1 MDQYC
6 SVELTELGN
15 GDCISTTVPPPPET
29 TTKTTADS
37 LNVTEQSEASAHES
51 VEVPV
56 FALGGSAG
64 VLVLIIIIVI
74 VATFYVAVRFT
85 RRK

>member
-1 MDQYC
+1 MDHYC

-29 TTKTTADS
+29 AKTTADS
-37 LNVTEQSEASAHES
+37 LNGTEQSESSAHQS

-64 VLVLIIIIVI
+64 VLALIIIIII
-74 VATFYVAVRFT
+74 VATFCVAVRCT